1 MFYNE
6 AYLSEDTINDILNL
20 KLYKAFRENLKTV
33 HALSDEQLYNEYKS
47 RIDADERFVTP
58 PKWERDDNG
67 KVERVDRTNAQKKP
81 LRINLYY
88 MIEARIKKV
97 FPYEVEML
105 IRSSDSKVTEEDI
118 LPLFYDELRALNK
131 DQSYY
136 GKAAGRSEEY
146 DVLDHIDA
154 QDDSTTSID
163 DTKKSE
169 GYDAM
174 GQFDAQDDSTELNN
188 DMEESESGEDTSIFS
203 TQKDKLTVEGAL
215 AQKEYDQWLSEHFPM
230 DKYIGNMEDGLILK
244 LFDWLH
250 FVSQIM
256 TEEIF
261 KLDVK
266 SVHVLALVA
275 FRRMLLK
282 DIAAQFGE
290 TPSATSRRMERIVKQ
305 LYGRSKEEIK
315 EERKLKYRH
324 WQDRKKA
331 AEKERKAIKAKLKA
345 ERDARHAREQLPL
358 IEFIVEARR
367 KQKEKKVLEALPKD
381 SEP

>member
-1 MFYNE
+1 M
-6 AYLSEDTINDILNL
+6 
-20 KLYKAFRENLKTV
+20 V
-33 HALSDEQLYNEYKS
+33 
-47 RIDADERFVTP
+47 
-58 PKWERDDNG
+58 
-67 KVERVDRTNAQKKP
+67 
-81 LRINLYY
+81 
-88 MIEARIKKV
+88 
-97 FPYEVEML
+97 
-105 IRSSDSKVTEEDI
+105 
-118 LPLFYDELRALNK
+118 
-131 DQSYY
+131 
-136 GKAAGRSEEY
+136 
-146 DVLDHIDA
+146 
-154 QDDSTTSID
+154 
-163 DTKKSE
+163 
-169 GYDAM
+169 
-174 GQFDAQDDSTELNN
+174 
-188 DMEESESGEDTSIFS
+188 ESESGEDTSIFS

-358 IEFIVEARR
+358 SQELVGPSR
-367 KQKEKKVLEALPKD
+367 
-381 SEP
+381 SEPLDSKGS